1 MNNLKLKLIAIE
13 YEASQYYQSTD
24 IILVMA
30 LLNVG
35 KNTIYISGLDSSSSI
50 INTNGLEQGLYD
62 LDIYAYQSK
71 RLKPESALVTHIYLN
86 EEFARK
92 FTITHRILL
101 NIVSESNMSNLA
113 FQLKEKEIAYIQN
126 LLQLETPTTWVEIP
140 RVEKL
145 LSHNEVKSEIA
156 KFESR
161 VENQNIDDT
170 DEPGYTD
177 DSIDPFRYVIY
188 LIPIIYVLSR
198 LTAC

>member
-35 KNTIYISGLDSSSSI
+35 KNTIYISRLDSSSSI
-50 INTNGLEQGLYD
+50 INLNGFEQGLYD
-62 LDIYAYQSK
+62 LDISAYQRK

-86 EEFARK
+86 EVFARK
-92 FTITHRILL
+92 FTSTHRILL
-101 NIVSESNMSNLA
+101 NIVCESHMSNLA

-126 LLQLETPTTWVEIP
+126 LLKLKTPTWVEIP

-145 LSHNEVKSEIA
+145 LSNDEVKSEIA

-188 LIPIIYVLSR
+188 LIFIIYVLSM